1 MVEFRPAHRADSA
14 VIAELYQMAAG
25 GVADYIWTS
34 LAEPGETILDAGT
47 RRFAREGEAFSYQN
61 CMIAEQAG
69 KVLGMVHAFP
79 MLEVSEVDDDED
91 PVLRPYCE
99 LESAPSLYIAGIA
112 CYEDAR
118 GQGIGT
124 RLLDLTR
131 RRAMSEGLAELSLI
145 AFEESPAAV
154 RLYLREGFEIVDR
167 RAIVA
172 HELIRYG
179 GDALLMTEAL

>member
-1 MVEFRPAHRADSA
+1 MIDFRPARRADSPA
-14 VIAELYQMAAG
+14 IAELYQMAAG

-34 LAEPGETILDAGT
+34 LAKPGESILDAGI

-61 CMIAEQAG
+61 CMIAEDGG

-79 MLEVSEVDDDED
+79 MLEVSEVDDNVD

-99 LESAPSLYIAGIA
+99 LESAPSLYIAGIT

-131 RRAMSEGLAELSLI
+131 RRAMSEGLSELSLI

-172 HELIRYG
+172 HELIQYG

>member
-1 MVEFRPAHRADSA
+1 MVEYRPAHRADSPA
-14 VIAELYQMAAG
+14 IAELYQMAAG

-61 CMIAEQAG
+61 CMIAEDGG

-79 MLEVSEVDDDED
+79 MLEVSVVGDDED
-91 PVLRPYCE
+91 PVLKAYCE

-131 RRAMSEGLAELSLI
+131 RRAMSEGLSELSLI

-172 HELIRYG
+172 HELIQYG